1 MKIVD
6 IRTTPLSYRCDPP
19 YGSAGGMQAR
29 RGGLLVEIETDERV
43 IGIGEAG
50 VGGGITRDVIDKLLQ
65 PMLIGEDPLLIEGL
79 WQKMFART
87 RQFGRRGIVMNA
99 ISGIDIA
106 LWDIAGKVAKLP
118 LYRLLGGCRDR
129 VEAYASGGFYQEGK
143 SADDL
148 AGEAEGYRARG
159 FKGMKMKIGRNP
171 STQTHLRHLVDHAEL
186 CEVDPEE
193 DIARV
198 AAVRRALGP
207 QAKLMADVNCA
218 WSPSFAIEMGR
229 ALEPYQLYWIEEPV
243 ATDDIDGSA
252 RVADALATP
261 IAGYETEI
269 GLYGFRELITR
280 GAVDIVQPDIAWAG
294 GFSECRRIA
303 ALAQAHH
310 LMVAPHAFASA
321 VTLAASLHFIASIPN
336 GLVLEFDQNPNGLR
350 DELLKEPIRYRARRH
365 DQIAGAAGPRD
376 RARSR
381 RSRALPRRM
390 SARLLYTIGYEKTLL
405 KDVVSTLAAAR
416 VATLIDVRDRPIS
429 RRPGFSKR
437 QLAAAIEEAGMRYIH
452 LEALGTP
459 PEGRLAGRR
468 REWDRF
474 WGIVEEK
481 LARPEAELALQEA
494 AEIAEAAPSC
504 LLCYEADW
512 QICHRRRVAEI
523 LAQRHG
529 FGVSHLAVGGEN
541 DGRTT

>member
-6 IRTTPLSYRCDPP
+6 IRTIPLSYRCDPP

-29 RGGLLVEIETDERV
+29 RGSLLVEIETDERV

-50 VGGGITRDVIDKLLQ
+50 VGGGVTHDVIERVLE

-79 WQKMFART
+79 WQMMFART
-87 RQFGRRGIVMNA
+87 RQYGRRGVVMNA

-143 SADDL
+143 GVDDL
-148 AGEAEGYRARG
+148 AGEAESYRARG
-159 FKGMKMKIGRNP
+159 FTGMKMKVGRNP
-171 STQTHLRHLVDHAEL
+171 STQTHLRHLVDHAQL

-207 QAKLMADVNCA
+207 QAKLMLDVNCA

-229 ALEPYQLYWIEEPV
+229 ALEPYKPYWIEEPV

-280 GAVDIVQPDIAWAG
+280 GAVDIVQPDLAWAG
-294 GFSECRRIA
+294 GFSESRRIA
-303 ALAQAHH
+303 ALAHAHH
-310 LMVAPHAFASA
+310 LMLAPHAFAGA
-321 VTLAASLHFIASIPN
+321 VLLAASLHFIAAIPN
-336 GLVLEFDQNPNGLR
+336 GLVLEFDQNPNALR
-350 DELLKEPIRYRARRH
+350 DELLKEPIRI
-365 DQIAGAAGPRD
+365 DSNGIVK
-376 RARSR
+376 
-381 RSRALPRRM
+381 LP
-390 SARLLYTIGYEKTLL
+390 E
-405 KDVVSTLAAAR
+405 
-416 VATLIDVRDRPIS
+416 
-429 RRPGFSKR
+429 RPG
-437 QLAAAIEEAGMRYIH
+437 LGIELDRGALERYRS
-452 LEALGTP
+452 E
-459 PEGRLAGRR
+459 
-468 REWDRF
+468 
-474 WGIVEEK
+474 
-481 LARPEAELALQEA
+481 
-494 AEIAEAAPSC
+494 
-504 LLCYEADW
+504 
-512 QICHRRRVAEI
+512 
-523 LAQRHG
+523 
-529 FGVSHLAVGGEN
+529 
-541 DGRTT
+541 